1 MLAKDPTARSVPDR
15 AELERWIGAV
25 VIPSLRPP
33 GGLAPGATVRAPS
46 QAYLERFP
54 PVCVIGFGRR
64 LSDGATIP
72 GLPAAIADLRAR
84 AVRPFAVAC
93 DLERGAGYHVP
104 GRTALPPVR
113 ALAEA
118 CGPGAVH
125 PLGVDPQL
133 LAPVE
138 EAALL
143 TGLEARAEGIELVL
157 APVLDV
163 NSNPR
168 NPIIG
173 ARAFG
178 TSPHAVANLGR
189 AFLRGLARAG
199 VGASL
204 KHFPGHGDTHVDSHL
219 ALPRVQRRV
228 ERDDEEAD
236 AGART
241 SEQEGGGPEFLE
253 QSLADLDSA
262 EGMHALEG
270 VELLPFREVLD
281 APEAAALGDALTVM
295 VAHLDVPDLTGEP
308 GLATTLA
315 PATGRWL
322 ADAGFEGAVLTD
334 GLEMLAV
341 ADEPDLGM
349 RALLAG
355 CHGLLGPRDEAALAT
370 DLLAAVEAGRLD
382 PAVLKEAAGRMERLA
397 SALLAPPLIAPVA
410 PALDPVELTLRALRA
425 QPHARAFAGRFLG
438 AALTGDATLIAQVGP
453 LPGGEAKAG
462 SSPKLLVAGPRTP
475 LPTPLPGGP
484 VLWFGPPETV
494 PKALRS
500 RPYLWAWA
508 ADPVVAQALGRF
520 LSEPQDP
527 QGPA

>member
-1 MLAKDPTARSVPDR
+1 MPDRASHESNERPAPSR
-15 AELERWIGAV
+15 AELERWVGAV

-33 GGLAPGATVRAPS
+33 GGLAPGAPLRAPS

-72 GLPAAIADLRAR
+72 GLPAAIAALRAR

-118 CGPGAVH
+118 CGPGTHH
-125 PLGVDPQL
+125 PLGVDADQ

-143 TGLEARAEGIELVL
+143 TGLEARADGIELVL

-178 TSPHAVANLGR
+178 TSPHTVANFGR

-228 ERDDEEAD
+228 DRYREQGGSAGGGGAEAD
-236 AGART
+236 
-241 SEQEGGGPEFLE
+241 GGQDFLTW
-253 QSLADLDSA
+253 SLAAYDRA
-262 EGMHALEG
+262 EGMLALEG

-295 VAHLDVPDLTGEP
+295 VGHLDVPDLTGEP

-315 PATGRWL
+315 PATGHWL

-341 ADEPDLGM
+341 ADELELGA
-349 RALLAG
+349 RALRAG
-355 CHGLLGPRDEAALAT
+355 CHGLLGPRDEAALAQE
-370 DLLAAVEAGRLD
+370 LLDAVEAGRLD
-382 PAVLKEAAGRMERLA
+382 PAVLQEAAERMERLA
-397 SALLAPPLIAPVA
+397 AALLTPPFKEEAA
-410 PALDPVELTLRALRA
+410 PALGPIELALRALRA
-425 QPHARAFAGRFLG
+425 QPHATDFAGRYPNAELLGDADLIARLALPG
-438 AALTGDATLIAQVGP
+438 AAPGP
-453 LPGGEAKAG
+453 PLV
-462 SSPKLLVAGPRTP
+462 VAGPRTALPKP
-475 LPTPLPGGP
+475 LPAHPA
-484 VLWFGPPETV
+484 LWLGPPESV

-508 ADPVVAQALGRF
+508 ADPVVAEALARF
-520 LSEPQDP
+520 LAEPQDP
-527 QGPA
+527 RGPA